1 MQTRD
6 GAPAGRTF
14 DLGLG
19 SNLGDRLA
27 NLRYAVEA
35 LREAGIEIVAA
46 SPVYETRA
54 VGGPPQGPFLNAVVS
69 VHTDLSPRDL
79 LALTQEIETGAGRVR
94 TVRWGPRTLDID
106 LLRSAD
112 LVYRT
117 DTLTIPHPRMSARA
131 FVLVPLADVDPTV
144 DLSAVETSGVR
155 RTDLRLD

>member
-1 MQTRD
+1 MQS
-6 GAPAGRTF
+6 GGEAPAGRTF

-27 NLRYAVEA
+27 NLRHAVDA
-35 LREAGIEIVAA
+35 LRDAGVEIVAT
-46 SPVYETRA
+46 SHVYETQA
-54 VGGPPQGPFLNAVVS
+54 VGGPAQGPFLNAVVT
-69 VHTDLSPRDL
+69 VRTELSPRDL
-79 LALTQEIETGAGRVR
+79 LLLTQEIETGAGRVR

-131 FVLVPLADVDPTV
+131 FVLVPLADVDPTI
-144 DLSAVETSGVR
+144 DLSAVDTAGIR
-155 RTDLRLD
+155 RTDLRLV